1 MFCKLFC
8 IFVFMKFKK
17 GDHVICDVKKFNFG
31 WNKDGEIV
39 YDTKLKNGIISGT
52 TVSGAYGFMYLVKC
66 DNGDQN
72 YFYEED
78 ITLDLLKIRNEKLKE
93 LGI

>member
-17 GDHVICDVKKFNFG
+17 GDHVICDVKKFNFD
-31 WNKDGEIV
+31 WNKVGELV
-39 YDTKLKNGIISGT
+39 YDIKLKNGIISGT

-72 YFYEED
+72 YFYEEN
-78 ITLDLLKIRNEKLKE
+78 ITLNLLKIRNEKLKE
-93 LGI
+93 LGL

>member
-1 MFCKLFC
+1 MFYKLFC

-17 GDHVICDVKKFNFG
+17 GDHVICEVKKFNFS
-31 WNKDGEIV
+31 WNKVSEIM
-39 YDTKLKNGIISGT
+39 YDITIKKGIISGI
-52 TVSGAYGFMYLVKC
+52 TVKGNSGIMYLVKC

-78 ITLDLLKIRNEKLKE
+78 ITLDIIKIREDKLKE